1 MAAAADETSQPGPRR
16 VLGLGL
22 LFGLE
27 LVVIALAYQF
37 LADIECGQSEY
48 ATACN
53 ALRSLLLRTLV
64 VLGVV
69 ALLIRAWPESF
80 HDFVQAAAAHRN
92 AAAAAVHVAGV
103 GLILFPLGIFWG
115 RSLAEGLGQAL
126 WFFGSGMI
134 LAAVSGLLWLAP
146 ARAWWRLVW
155 TRSRSLI
162 PILALAA
169 LLPDLVFS
177 FHPLWNVQTLARWT
191 FDAVA
196 LVLNLLG
203 AQADVQPAEYIIGIG
218 DFYVNIGPP
227 CSGVEGFV
235 LVSAF
240 IGIYAF
246 IFRSDVR
253 MGRFLLLM
261 LPLGILCSWLLNI
274 LRITLLILIGARIS
288 PEIAVNGF
296 HSYAGWLMFT
306 ALAFGLTAV
315 AQTAPWLHREGLRTA
330 PARPLRSDPI
340 AAQLLPFAA
349 FMVAGTLVAALA
361 PHPGLGMAFGVL
373 VLGPALLFFA
383 PVFRSMDIRP
393 EPVSLAAG
401 AVVGLGWVLT
411 APPADPEL
419 GRLLLE
425 FPAWAFVAWAVCR
438 VLVTTV
444 LVPVIEE
451 MFFRG
456 YLLTRLDGPALWRR
470 ALAIGASSL
479 AFALLHG
486 RWLEAGLAGVV
497 FALVAL
503 RRGRVTDAI
512 WAHVVANG
520 LVAAIAAARGDW
532 SLI

>member
-1 MAAAADETSQPGPRR
+1 MTAVEERSSPARPRR
-16 VLGLGL
+16 VVLIGL

-27 LVVIALAYQF
+27 LVLIALSYQF
-37 LADIECGQSEY
+37 FADIECGL
-48 ATACN
+48 TDFKGACN
-53 ALRSLLLRTLV
+53 ALRGLLLRSLV
-64 VLGVV
+64 VLGVL
-69 ALLIRAWPESF
+69 ALLIRAWPAIFAEF
-80 HDFVQAAAAHRN
+80 MAAAASHRSAVAM
-92 AAAAAVHVAGV
+92 AAHLVGV
-103 GLILFPLGIFWG
+103 ILILVPLWLYWG
-115 RSLAEGLGQAL
+115 RDLAAGLSEAL
-126 WFFGSGMI
+126 WFFGSGMV
-134 LAAVSGLLWLAP
+134 LAGVGGLLWIAP
-146 ARAWWRLVW
+146 PRVWWRLLW
-155 TRSRSLI
+155 TRSHSLL
-162 PILALAA
+162 PILMLAA
-169 LLPDLVFS
+169 LLPDIVAQ
-177 FHPLWNVQTLARWT
+177 FHPLWNAQSLARLT

-196 LVLNLLG
+196 TTLNLLG
-203 AQADVQPAEYIIGIG
+203 AQADVQAAEYIIGIG

-227 CSGVEGFV
+227 CSGVEGFA
-235 LVSAF
+235 LVTAF

-261 LPLGILCSWLLNI
+261 LPLGVACSWLLNI

-306 ALAFGLTAV
+306 ALAFGLTAL
-315 AQTAPWLHREGLRTA
+315 AQTVPWLHREGTRSTT
-330 PARPLRSDPI
+330 PRPLRSDLL

-373 VLGPALLFFA
+373 ILGPVVLFFL
-383 PVFRSMDIRP
+383 PVFRRLDWRP
-393 EPVSLAAG
+393 DLLTLGVG
-401 AVVGLGWVLT
+401 ALVGIGWVIT

-419 GRLLLE
+419 GQLLAA
-425 FPAWAFVAWAVCR
+425 FPVWAFTVWAVGR
-438 VLVTTV
+438 VLVTTL

-456 YLLTRLDGPALWRR
+456 YLLSRLDGNEPWRR
-470 ALAIGASSL
+470 VLAVAVSSL

-486 RWLEAGLAGVV
+486 RWLEAGLAGTA

-512 WAHVVANG
+512 WAHIIANG
-520 LVAAIAAARGDW
+520 TVAAVAAARGDW

>member
-1 MAAAADETSQPGPRR
+1 MAVAAEDSSPARPRR
-16 VLGLGL
+16 VVLIGL

-27 LVVIALAYQF
+27 LVLIALAYQ
-37 LADIECGQSEY
+37 LYADIECGLTDHK
-48 ATACN
+48 ATCN
-53 ALRSLLLRTLV
+53 ALRGLLLRTLV
-64 VLGVV
+64 VLGVL
-69 ALLIRAWPESF
+69 ALLIRAWPATFAEF
-80 HDFVQAAAAHRN
+80 MAAAASHRSAL
-92 AAAAAVHVAGV
+92 AATGHLVGV
-103 GLILFPLGIFWG
+103 GLILVPLGLFWG
-115 RSLAEGLGQAL
+115 RNLAEGLSQAL
-126 WFFGSGMI
+126 WFFGPGMI
-134 LAAVSGLLWLAP
+134 LAAVGGLLWIAP
-146 ARAWWRLVW
+146 PGAWWRLVW
-155 TRSRSLI
+155 TRSRSLL
-162 PILALAA
+162 PILILAS
-169 LLPDLVFS
+169 LLPDLVFQ
-177 FHPLWNVQTLARWT
+177 FHPLWNVQSLARLT

-196 LVLNLLG
+196 TTLNLLG
-203 AQADVQPAEYIIGIG
+203 AEADLQSADYIIGVG

-315 AQTAPWLHREGLRTA
+315 AQTVPWLHREGARPST
-330 PARPLRSDPI
+330 PRPLRSDPI

-361 PHPGLGMAFGVL
+361 PHPGLGMAFGVF
-373 VLGPALLFFA
+373 VLGPAVLFFL
-383 PVFRSMDIRP
+383 PVFRSLDWRP
-393 EPVSLAAG
+393 DLLTLAGG
-401 AVVGLGWVLT
+401 ALVGIGWVIA
-411 APPADPEL
+411 APPADPGL
-419 GRLLLE
+419 GRLLAA
-425 FPAWAFVAWAVCR
+425 FPAWAFAAWAVGR
-438 VLVTTV
+438 VVVTAL

-456 YLLTRLDGPALWRR
+456 YLLSRLDGPGPWRR
-470 ALAIGASSL
+470 AVAIAVSSL

-520 LVAAIAAARGDW
+520 IVAAVAAARGDW